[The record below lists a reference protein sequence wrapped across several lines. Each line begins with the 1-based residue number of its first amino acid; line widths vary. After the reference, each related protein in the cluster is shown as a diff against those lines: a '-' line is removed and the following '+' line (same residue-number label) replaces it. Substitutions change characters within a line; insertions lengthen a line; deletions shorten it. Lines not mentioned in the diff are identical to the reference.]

1 MAVLRVR
8 KHQFLGLL
16 LLLSTEATSITARS
30 LPALHL
36 SSRALRP
43 HIQPRSRKLLCCL
56 PRDPLTRIEET
67 EGEARIGHG
76 GWFAQNVM
84 QSVAGGPSTY
94 AVMTVYFVQE

>member
-1 MAVLRVR
+1 MLR
-8 KHQFLGLL
+8 KFLGLL

-56 PRDPLTRIEET
+56 PRDPLTQIEET
-67 EGEARIGHG
+67 EGEARIGQGIG

-84 QSVAGGPSTY
+84 QGVAGGPSTY